1 MHQDLPKIYYFINQ
15 FDPNHINQL
24 DKNIALIYRNYKSKI
39 DKKLIIKIKNYCKL
53 NKRKFLLANNWW
65 LAIKLHLDGVYIPS
79 FNKSLNHKSY
89 LLKKKFIVVGSAH
102 NLKEVREKERQG
114 VQAIFISSL
123 FNKNKKFLGI
133 NKLKILIKF
142 TKKKIMVLGGINK
155 TNLNKI
161 KLINAYGFA
170 AIDYFNQLKKN
181 GPSN

>member
-24 DKNIALIYRNYKSKI
+24 DKNIALIYRNYKGKI
-39 DKKLIIKIKNYCKL
+39 DKKLIIQIKNYCKL
-53 NKRKFLLANNWW
+53 NKRKFLLANNWR

-79 FNKSLNHKSY
+79 FNKNLNHKSY
-89 LLKKKFIVVGSAH
+89 LLKKNFIVVGSAH
-102 NLKEVREKERQG
+102 NLQEIREKEIQG
-114 VQAIFISSL
+114 VQAILISSL

-142 TKKKIMVLGGINK
+142 TKKKIIVLGGINK
-155 TNLNKI
+155 KNLNKI
-161 KLINAYGFA
+161 KLINIYGFA